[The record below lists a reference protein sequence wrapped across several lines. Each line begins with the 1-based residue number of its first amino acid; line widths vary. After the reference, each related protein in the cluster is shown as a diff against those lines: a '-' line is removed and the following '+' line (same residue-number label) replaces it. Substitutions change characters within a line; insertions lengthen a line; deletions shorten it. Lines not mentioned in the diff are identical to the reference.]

1 MIMISWGRSKPVI
14 GQALNIGSSFSG
26 LSLTAVES
34 TPTFCTKRYQ
44 RGPCGRSGTSTWILW
59 LDLEVPWFRTLPPGR
74 EYAFKNRL
82 LPCSL
87 GTLEWIMFSFAWTG
101 NAAGA
106 KDAMCSAFA
115 KRLRLGVLL
124 VTITSSRPATLQG
137 TELKKTKC
145 NPNCDWMWWNL
156 TFACL
161 QPAIP
166 DLYTLYC
173 EVYVWRFEH

>member
-1 MIMISWGRSKPVI
+1 MEVPSLVCPW
-14 GQALNIGSSFSG
+14 L
-26 LSLTAVES
+26 LSRVRLPFV
-34 TPTFCTKRYQ
+34 Q
-44 RGPCGRSGTSTWILW
+44 RGINE
-59 LDLEVPWFRTLPPGR
+59 DHAEEAVHPPGFCDWTWR
-74 EYAFKNRL
+74 CHGLELYLQEEGMHSRIA
-82 LPCSL
+82 CSHVRWEHSSESCFPL
-87 GTLEWIMFSFAWTG
+87 HMASFAWTG

-137 TELKKTKC
+137 TELKKTNC